1 MGERFY
7 HLATRWLQD
16 SPPSWPEALPQ
27 LLEAVPGVQGA
38 SLSLREGEGYSLVA
52 QVGYDDALLGARES
66 LADSLRW
73 YGGDLEGWQNG
84 EMRRR
89 RDLPGLSAG
98 LEERDARYVRQGGLE
113 DIRESLIVPLAFEGK
128 VWGFLNLDTFDA
140 AGFPLELEPLCQDL
154 AAQLCLLLA
163 SWQQQEA
170 AERRQALLEAVA
182 DGHEALRR
190 IHGTQALYDAALSAL
205 LEHTQAESG
214 WVLQESPEGFE
225 VLSQRGLGGSFPPP
239 GGAFLLPLPDPAQH
253 PTLYL
258 GLKDREET
266 FSAEEQVFVR
276 ALAEA
281 LGVALEREGA
291 LAEAQERAATLR
303 SVAELSALLESL
315 TDPEAIARQ
324 GLEVALGF
332 TGFELGGYFLSV
344 HERVH
349 KQFLVGEYPEAFER
363 LYQGRQQKA
372 GEGLVGASLTQGR
385 LLFVPDYAS
394 SRYALEDFARDGLVS
409 ALAAPVGQ
417 SAAIALGSLR
427 RRVELTPETQALVA
441 FLARRVEWALERLK
455 HLEQIQ
461 RTRDS
466 AFRALGLVLEY
477 RDYETKGHT
486 DRVVAICERF
496 GMALE
501 LSEVELEALRWGAY
515 LHDIGKI
522 AIPDAVLLKPG
533 SLSEAEWAIIR
544 RHPLIGHEMLSGLPE
559 LPAGTLQVVRH
570 HHERWDGRGYPDGL
584 AGAAIPLPARIF
596 ALVDVYDALMS
607 PRPYKAVW
615 SRRKARAEIRSQAG
629 QQFDPELVGVFLDLS
644 PDMIQA
650 IAEAIPDG
658 EDDTGDLEPPR
669 Y

>member
-1 MGERFY
+1 MNPSWEALRGQMGERFY
-7 HLATRWLQD
+7 HLATRWLED
-16 SPPSWPEALPQ
+16 SPPGWPEALPQ

-38 SLSLREGEGYSLVA
+38 SLLLREGEGYSLVA
-52 QVGYDDALLGARES
+52 QVGYDDTLLGARES

-89 RDLPGLSAG
+89 RELPGLAATF
-98 LEERDARYVRQGGLE
+98 EERDTRYMQHGGLAE
-113 DIRESLIVPLAFEGK
+113 IQESLIAPLAFEGE
-128 VWGFLNLDTFDA
+128 VWGFLNLDTFEA
-140 AGFPLELEPLCQDL
+140 AGFPAGLETLCQDL

-163 SWQQQEA
+163 SWRQQSA
-170 AERRQALLEAVA
+170 ARRRQTLLEAVA
-182 DGHEALRR
+182 DGHGVLRQV
-190 IHGTQALYDAALSAL
+190 HGTQALYDAALSAL
-205 LEHTQAESG
+205 LEHTRAESG
-214 WVLQESPEGFE
+214 WILRENPEGFE
-225 VLSQRGLGGSFPPP
+225 VVSQRGLEGNPLEGG
-239 GGAFLLPLPDPAQH
+239 GVFLVALLDHAH

-258 GLKDREET
+258 SLKDREET
-266 FSAEEQVFVR
+266 FSPEEQVFTR

-281 LGVALEREGA
+281 LGLALEREGA
-291 LAEAQERAATLR
+291 LAEAQERTATLR

-344 HERVH
+344 HNRVH
-349 KQFLVGEYPEAFER
+349 KQFLVGEYPEAFEQ
-363 LYQGRQQKA
+363 LYQGRQKA
-372 GEGLVGASLTQGR
+372 GEGLVGASLAQGQ

-394 SRYALEDFARDGLVS
+394 SHYALEDFARDGLVS

-427 RRVELTPETQALVA
+427 RRVELTPESQALVA

-477 RDYETKGHT
+477 RDYVTKGHT
-486 DRVVAICERF
+486 DRVVALGERF
-496 GMALE
+496 GMALGLAE
-501 LSEVELEALRWGAY
+501 TELEALCWGAY

-533 SLSEAEWAIIR
+533 SLSEAEWATIR
-544 RHPLIGHEMLSGLPE
+544 RHPLIGYEMLSGLPE

-570 HHERWDGRGYPDGL
+570 HHERWDGGGYPDGL

-596 ALVDVYDALMS
+596 ALVDVYDALTS
-607 PRPYKAVW
+607 PRPYKAAW
-615 SRRKARAEIRSQAG
+615 SRRKVRAEIRSQAA
-629 QQFDPELVGVFLDLS
+629 QQFDPELVEVFSKL
-644 PDMIQA
+644 
-650 IAEAIPDG
+650 
-658 EDDTGDLEPPR
+658 
-669 Y
+669 